1 MKGWA
6 YIMIVC
12 LFLCAACSQTKKEA
26 SGQSCVYIPCEGDWR
41 VRTLP
46 FDSLV
51 MSDPFILADKATHL
65 YYIVSSGG
73 AMWKSKDLEQWT
85 GPYAYLKADT
95 ASWIGRHPWIW
106 APQLHK
112 YNGKYY
118 CFVTFTNP
126 DVIVDTVPNRYKV
139 QRRSVQILV
148 SNQAEG
154 PYKPLAG
161 QGYFPEKWSTLD
173 GTLWME
179 DGIPYMVFGHGWMQT
194 VDGKIC
200 SLQLSPDLSEAASEV
215 RFLFQASDAPWSEN
229 MADIGELT
237 FGMML
242 DGHAADGPFLFRT
255 GTGRLGMLWSGWGKR
270 RCAQGVAY
278 SASGKLEGPW
288 VQSESP
294 LVSDNSGHA
303 MLFHSFEGKQLMLLH
318 HQNLDEG
325 NPGPRRPLLLE
336 VDISGDELKI
346 LRRYVPAVNARQ

>member
-12 LFLCAACSQTKKEA
+12 LFLCAACSQTKKET
-26 SGQSCVYIPCEGDWR
+26 SMQSYVYIPYEGDSR
-41 VRTLP
+41 IRTLP

-51 MSDPFILADKATHL
+51 ASDPFILADKTERL
-65 YYIVSSGG
+65 YYLVSSGG
-73 AMWKSKDLEQWT
+73 SMWKSRDLEQWT
-85 GPYAYLKADT
+85 GPYAYLKVDT
-95 ASWIGRHPWIW
+95 TSWIGRHPWIW
-106 APQLHK
+106 APQLHQ

-126 DVIVDTVPNRYKV
+126 DVIVDTVPDRYKV
-139 QRRSVQILV
+139 QRRAVQILA
-148 SNQAEG
+148 SERAEG
-154 PYKPLAG
+154 PYILLDS
-161 QGYFPEKWSTLD
+161 QSYFPTEWSTLD
-173 GTLWME
+173 GTFWME

-200 SLQLSPDLSEAASEV
+200 CLQLSPDLSRSVSETRLLFRASE
-215 RFLFQASDAPWSEN
+215 APWSAD

-255 GTGRLGMLWSGWGKR
+255 KTGRLGMLWSGWGKK

-288 VQSESP
+288 IQSEHP
-294 LVSDNSGHA
+294 LVADDSGHA
-303 MLFHSFEGKQLMLLH
+303 MLFRTFEGKPLMLLH
-318 HQNLDEG
+318 HQSLDEE

-346 LRRYVPAVNARQ
+346 LRRYVPADAR